1 MSRELTKQLK
11 EYCLELKEDEQ
22 EAKKLQKERPEDAGY
37 FLGLEMARMQARIKI
52 ETLLEQQPTSTM
64 FSPPSRSVVI
74 DGEVINEKG
83 KLR

>member
-1 MSRELTKQLK
+1 
-11 EYCLELKEDEQ
+11 
-22 EAKKLQKERPEDAGY
+22 
-37 FLGLEMARMQARIKI
+37 MQARIKI